1 MLEDLEKYDKR
12 NALMRKETGMTTTG
26 KITKYDGERL
36 YIIAPFTNKY
46 LLEKQRPE
54 EVEIRLIDS
63 RKVSAKQRNKIFAL
77 INDIGNFVSRVQ
89 NNREYEEMR
98 RELQVNYIYDI
109 TDNEAL
115 RRTITKKYCDL
126 CNIDIFSLSDCSMST
141 AADFIDWL
149 VEKCI
154 RYSIPCNDSLLYLCE
169 DSGRYIYACVAER
182 KCAICGKKAEIHEWE
197 KVGMGGNRRKMHHL
211 GQLVEPL
218 CRQHHHEEENIG
230 QEAFDLKYI
239 IHPIKLDEY
248 LCKKI
253 GWKA

>member
-1 MLEDLEKYDKR
+1 MI
-12 NALMRKETGMTTTG
+12 TTG
-26 KITKYDGERL
+26 KIAKYDGEKL
-36 YIIAPFTNKY
+36 YIIAPFANKY
-46 LLEKQRPE
+46 IIEKTKPSD
-54 EVEIRLIDS
+54 VEIRLIDS

-89 NNREYEEMR
+89 SNAEYEEMR

-126 CNIDIFSLSDCSMST
+126 CNMDIFSLSDCSMST

-218 CRQHHHEEENIG
+218 CRHHHREEENIG
-230 QEAFDLKYI
+230 QKAFDLKYI

-248 LCKKI
+248 LCGKI